1 MKKLDLNAG
10 EKAPRVVNVVI
21 EIPKGSSNKYEV
33 DKETGLVRLDRV
45 LYSPLFYPC
54 DYGYIPGTLYSDGDP
69 LDTLVLITH
78 PTFPGCVLEARPI
91 GVLCMRDEK
100 GRDDKVLSVATR
112 DPRYAGIET
121 LDGVGDHTLREIE
134 HFFNVYKE
142 LEDKEVEVLGWD
154 GADAAR
160 KMIQECVLP
169 AKR

>member
-1 MKKLDLNAG
+1 MRGVDLTVG
-10 EKAPRVVNVVI
+10 DKAPRVVNVVV

-69 LDTLVLITH
+69 LDTLVLLTH

-100 GRDDKVLSVATR
+100 GRDDKVLSVAVR
-112 DPRYAGIET
+112 DPRYATIET
-121 LDGVGDHTLREIE
+121 LDGVGEHTLREIE
-134 HFFNVYKE
+134 HFFAVYKE

-160 KMIQECVLP
+160 KMIQECTLP
-169 AKR
+169 AK